1 MDAEGAG
8 VGGDGGGGGG
18 DGLRAAI
25 AAAAESA
32 AAEEEDEE
40 TAGECEAGGGAAKRA
55 LWKWACSSTARQTAA
70 ASNVSTAARYEAA
83 VYGAFAGD
91 LRPMLGACEGDWE
104 SSAWAYF
111 RALLDVR
118 VDAAV
123 EGRDP
128 GRVFDQSHSFVYSFA
143 RLERL

>member
-1 MDAEGAG
+1 MQ
-8 VGGDGGGGGG
+8 
-18 DGLRAAI
+18 AAI
-25 AAAAESA
+25 AAAAESC

-40 TAGECEAGGGAAKRA
+40 AAGECESGGGGAKRA
-55 LWKWACSSTARQTAA
+55 LWKWACSATARQTAA
-70 ASNVSTAARYEAA
+70 NANASPAARYEAA

-123 EGRDP
+123 EVGLYKLKSIYP
-128 GRVFDQSHSFVYSFA
+128 
-143 RLERL
+143 